1 MMVKLGKKIAKYRI
15 VIIIAAVLLLI
26 PSVLGYIKTRVNYD
40 ILYYLPGDIETM
52 IGQDILKDDFG
63 KGAFAMEVVE
73 GMNTKEEAEVKEKI
87 EAVDGVAEVIWYDSI
102 ADVSVP
108 ISVLPSNFEEVF
120 NNDNATMMAIFF
132 DDTTSADSTLNAI
145 SEIRKVTNEQCFL
158 SGMSAIVADTKAL
171 SEQETPI
178 YVLIAVILCC
188 IVLAIFMDSF
198 MLPVLFMLSIGMA
211 IIYNLGSNY
220 FLGEISYITKAL
232 SAVLQLGV
240 TMDYSIFLW
249 HSYQENLNRF
259 PGDSERAMGHAIS
272 NTFSSVVGSS
282 ITTVAGFIAL
292 CFMSFTLGK
301 DLGIVMAKG
310 VVFGVLS
317 CVTIL
322 PAMILCADKLI
333 KKTTHKSVMPSME
346 KAATFI
352 TNHYRIFVV
361 AFIII
366 LLPALFGYQHTP
378 VYYKLDES
386 LPKDLES
393 VQANEKL
400 AENFHMNSTH
410 MVLADANLSSKDA
423 KGMLDEMADVEG
435 VKFALGLDSVIGSAI
450 PKDMLPDSIK
460 EALASDKYQLMLVS
474 SEYEVASDEVNA
486 QVTELNKIVK
496 KYDKTAML
504 IGEAPCTKDLITI
517 TNSDFARVSTISIA
531 AIFIIILF
539 VFKSISLPIV
549 LVSVIEFAIFINM
562 GIPFYTHTE
571 VPFIAS
577 IVIGTIQLGATVD
590 YAILLTTRYKKERCK
605 GCTKH
610 DAIQIAASTSIPSI
624 IVSAL
629 GFFAATFGVGMYSN
643 IDMISQ
649 LCTLM
654 ARGAII
660 SMFTV
665 IFILPSMLMV
675 FDRPICATT
684 AGMRMIHKNEKAKNS
699 GNISGDEDDKN
710 SRVSA

>member
-1 MMVKLGKKIAKYRI
+1 MVKLGKKIAKYRVAII
-15 VIIIAAVLLLI
+15 VIAVLLLI
-26 PSVLGYIKTRVNYD
+26 PSALGYIKTKVNYD
-40 ILYYLPGDIETM
+40 ILYYLPSDIETM
-52 IGQDILKDDFG
+52 VGQDILKEDFG

-73 GMNTKEEAEVKEKI
+73 GMTTKEEADVKAKI
-87 EAVDGVAEVIWYDSI
+87 EKVDGVADVIWYDSI

-108 ISVLPSNFEEVF
+108 ITMLPSNYEEVF
-120 NNDNATMMAIFF
+120 NNDDATMMAIFF
-132 DDTTSADSTLNAI
+132 DDTTSADSTMDAI
-145 SEIRKVTNEQCFL
+145 TEIRKITNNQCYL
-158 SGMSAIVADTKAL
+158 SGMSAIVTDTKAL
-171 SEQETPI
+171 SEKETPI
-178 YVLIAVILCC
+178 YVVIAVILCC
-188 IVLAIFMDSF
+188 IILAVFMDSF
-198 MLPVLFMLSIGMA
+198 MLPLLFMLSIGMA
-211 IIYNLGSNY
+211 IVYNLGSNY

-249 HSYQENLNRF
+249 HSYQENLERF
-259 PGDSERAMGHAIS
+259 PGEKERAMGHAIS
-272 NTFSSVVGSS
+272 NTFSSVIGSS

-333 KKTTHKSVMPSME
+333 AKTTHKSVMPGMD
-346 KAATFI
+346 KIAAFI
-352 TNHYRIFVV
+352 TDHFKIFVV
-361 AFIII
+361 AFLII
-366 LLPALFGYQHTP
+366 LVPALYGYNNTP

-393 VQANEKL
+393 VQANEEL
-400 AENFHMNSTH
+400 AKNFNMNSTH
-410 MVLADANLSSKDA
+410 MVLADANLSSKNA
-423 KGMLDEMADVEG
+423 KAMLDEMSDVKG
-435 VKFALGLDSVIGSAI
+435 VKFALGLDSVIGSAV

-460 EALASDKYQLMLVS
+460 EALSSDKYQLMLIS
-474 SEYEVASDEVNA
+474 SEYEVASDEVN
-486 QVTELNKIVK
+486 QQITDLNKIVK
-496 KYDKTAML
+496 KYDDTAML

-517 TNSDFARVSTISIA
+517 TNSDFARVSVISIL
-531 AIFIIILF
+531 AIFLIILC
-539 VFKSISLPIV
+539 VFQSISLPIV

-590 YAILLTTRYKKERCK
+590 YAILMTTRYKKERCK
-605 GCTKH
+605 GRTKH
-610 DAIQIAASTSIPSI
+610 DSIEIAASTSIPSI

-629 GFFAATFGVGMYSN
+629 GFFAATFGVGLYSN

-684 AGMRMIHKNEKAKNS
+684 AGMRMIHKNENAN
-699 GNISGDEDDKN
+699 E
-710 SRVSA
+710 